1 MRKVTHKRYGYKFN
15 FNTITMLQTNDWD
28 TSNQQSYGHMHD
40 YPFINSYNYHDF
52 AKQQSLLVRNQCYHR
67 NSMYAGK

>member
-1 MRKVTHKRYGYKFN
+1 
-15 FNTITMLQTNDWD
+15 MLQTNDWD

-52 AKQQSLLVRNQCYHR
+52 AKQQSLLVRNQDYHR